1 MDGLLLIKY
10 FHEFLARN
18 GFLLQKIG
26 GNLMQLSFIF
36 PEDIKSL
43 GMLPLHDADHL
54 LVNAF
59 RCLRRTIATMSNS
72 SVMP

>member
-43 GMLPLHDADHL
+43 GMLP
-54 LVNAF
+54 
-59 RCLRRTIATMSNS
+59 
-72 SVMP
+72 P